1 MAVLPEVVEA
11 VAGRAEIIVDGGFL
25 RGADIVKAMAL
36 GANAVGIGR
45 LQGLA
50 LGAGGEG
57 ALVRALELLEDE
69 MRRCL
74 GLLGVTSCAELDK
87 QLRRARRAAAPRG
100 LGQRLPAAEGGIL
113 SGRWQRR
120 LGRAPAMQ
128 VGSAKRRPNTD
139 LAGRTRCVFA
149 GA

>member
-1 MAVLPEVVEA
+1 M
-11 VAGRAEIIVDGGFL
+11 

-50 LGAGGEG
+50 LGAGGMG

-74 GLLGVTSCAELDK
+74 GLLGVTSCSQLDK
-87 QLRRARRAAAPRG
+87 SYIARVAP
-100 LGQRLPAAEGGIL
+100 LPREG
-113 SGRWQRR
+113 WD
-120 LGRAPAMQ
+120 
-128 VGSAKRRPNTD
+128 SAFPLLKE
-139 LAGRTRCVFA
+139 GY
-149 GA
+149 